1 MINWNANPVL
11 LDLGWISIRWYGLL
25 FALGFFCGFQFM
37 KYVYTREKKPIADLD
52 TLLFYVMV
60 STIVGARLGHCF
72 FYNPGY
78 FLSNPIEILMV
89 WKGGLASHGGAIG
102 IFVGMWLYTRKRP
115 DQPYLWLLDR
125 IAIPTALAGSFIRLG
140 NLFNSEI
147 LGTATDRP
155 WAFVFERYD
164 MMARHPVQLYE
175 SLCYL
180 TTFVILSLLYRRH
193 GPSAPQGFYLGL
205 FLVLVFTA
213 RFFMEYFK
221 LPQADYAAGLP
232 LSVGQFLSIPAVL
245 IGLFL
250 LVRKK

>member
-1 MINWNANPVL
+1 
-11 LDLGWISIRWYGLL
+11 
-25 FALGFFCGFQFM
+25 M
-37 KYVYTREKKPIADLD
+37 KYVYTRERKPVADLD

-60 STIVGARLGHCF
+60 SAIVGARLGHCL

-78 FLSNPIEILMV
+78 YLSNPLEMFMV
-89 WKGGLASHGGAIG
+89 WRGGLASHGGAIG
-102 IFVGMWLYTRKRP
+102 IFIGLWLYTRKRP

-125 IAIPTALAGSFIRLG
+125 IAIPTALAGSFIRIG

-175 SLCYL
+175 SICYL
-180 TTFVILSLLYRRH
+180 ATFLILTVLYRRF
-193 GPSAPQGFYLGL
+193 GPSAPRGFYLGL
-205 FLVLVFTA
+205 FLVLVFSA
-213 RFFMEYFK
+213 RFFLEYFK
-221 LPQADYAAGLP
+221 LPQAEYAATLP
-232 LSVGQFLSIPAVL
+232 LSVGQILSIPAVL

-250 LVRKK
+250 LIRKKA